1 MKALGITPGRANSTR
16 LIDAAEPDKG
26 EGELLCTMLAVGV
39 CGTDIELTRGDY
51 GEAPPDSDFLIIGH
65 ESLGEVS
72 EAPAGSDFKKGDFVV
87 GFVRHP
93 DPVPCS
99 ACAQGQWDMCRNG
112 QYTEHGIKG
121 RNGFCRERYRLQEDH
136 CIKLPP
142 ELHETG
148 VLMEPASVVAK
159 AWDQI
164 MHLLQGA
171 PFKPRKV
178 LITGA
183 GPIGLL
189 AALMAAQKGFELHV
203 LNRTKTGPKPEL
215 VHQLGGKYHLSKED
229 IAGETYDIIIE
240 CTGADEIVFDVMTR
254 IAPDGIVCL
263 TGVSSGGRKLCLDAG
278 SLNRNIVL
286 SNEIVFGTVNAN
298 RKHFQDAAEALL
310 KADQN
315 WLRALITRRVPLENW
330 QQAFEHH
337 TEDVKVVITGPNYV
351 AAH

>member
-1 MKALGITPGRANSTR
+1 
-16 LIDAAEPDKG
+16 
-26 EGELLCTMLAVGV
+26 MLAVGI
-39 CGTDIELTRGDY
+39 CGTDFELTRGDY
-51 GEAPPDSDFLIIGH
+51 GEAPPNSDFLIIGH
-65 ESLGEVS
+65 ESLGEVI
-72 EAPAGSDFKKGDFVV
+72 EAPAGTDFKKGDVVV

-121 RNGFCRERYRLQEDH
+121 RNGFCRERYRLQANH
-136 CIKLPP
+136 CIKLPSK
-142 ELHETG
+142 LRETG

-164 MHLLQGA
+164 MRLLRGA

-178 LITGA
+178 LVTGA

-189 AALMAAQKGFELHV
+189 AGLMAVQRGFELHV
-203 LNRTKTGPKPEL
+203 LNRTKAGPKRNL
-215 VHQLGGKYHLSKED
+215 VQELGGKYHLTKDD
-229 IAGETYDIIIE
+229 IEGETYDIIIE
-240 CTGADEIVFDVMTR
+240 CTGADEVVFDVMTR

-263 TGVSSGGRKLCLDAG
+263 TGVSSRGRKLCLDAG
-278 SLNRNIVL
+278 SLNRTIVL

-298 RKHFQDAAEALL
+298 RQHFEHAADALE

-315 WLRALITRRVPLENW
+315 WLHALITRRVPLENW
-330 QQAFEHH
+330 QQAFEHGAD
-337 TEDVKVVITGPNYV
+337 DVKTVITGENYV
-351 AAH
+351 GAH